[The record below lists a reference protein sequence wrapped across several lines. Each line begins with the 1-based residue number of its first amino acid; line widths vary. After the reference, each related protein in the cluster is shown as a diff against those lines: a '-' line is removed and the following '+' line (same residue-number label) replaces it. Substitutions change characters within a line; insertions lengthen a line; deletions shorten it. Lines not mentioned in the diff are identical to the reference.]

1 MIDPVVAEVRA
12 ARERIADA
20 SGGDMHAIATAARNR
35 QIESGV
41 TTVTRPSRPPNF
53 ATGSRNNAMHSIG
66 GSSVS
71 GVDSVTPAAG

>member
-20 SGGDMHAIATAARNR
+20 SGGDMHAIATATRQR

-41 TTVTRPSRPPNF
+41 DTVTRPSRQPII
-53 ATGSRNNAMHSIG
+53 ATGSRNNAMHPSR
-66 GSSVS
+66 GSAVS
-71 GVDSVTPAAG
+71 